1 MEEVPNGTFRDEIR
15 NIWGKKQH
23 RWSEQQMR
31 CFRRKESSEF
41 GDLEIETTE
50 IKQKKD
56 WNKVNSA
63 L

>member
-1 MEEVPNGTFRDEIR
+1 
-15 NIWGKKQH
+15 
-23 RWSEQQMR
+23 MR